1 MFIVCLCFLEDNIHK
16 TDSFEEESYLCTKR
30 VISAL
35 RQQFENRNNQWGLS
49 MHRLMYKHMLEYFAA
64 TEKKS
69 ILNEYLIVWGMII
82 LSSLRKFLE
91 EKIKMQNNLRNNSKS

>member
-64 TEKKS
+64 TEKK
-69 ILNEYLIVWGMII
+69 EYFERIFNSVGNDYTI
-82 LSSLRKFLE
+82 KF
-91 EKIKMQNNLRNNSKS
+91 EKIS